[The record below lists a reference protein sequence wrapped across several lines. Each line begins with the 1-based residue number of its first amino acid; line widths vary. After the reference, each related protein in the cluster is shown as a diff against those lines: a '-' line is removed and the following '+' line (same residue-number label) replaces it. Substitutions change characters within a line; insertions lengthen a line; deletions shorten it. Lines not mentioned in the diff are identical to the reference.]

1 MLWFVGKVKP
11 LCVSVR
17 SQFVSAR
24 AELAMTIHRHIK
36 SVFVRAYTRIRFG
49 RLEYVV
55 QHWRSYPGQMEL
67 QFH

>member
-1 MLWFVGKVKP
+1 MLWFVGKFKP
-11 LCVSVR
+11 LRVSVR
-17 SQFVSAR
+17 SQSVGVR

-36 SVFVRAYTRIRFG
+36 SVFVRAYTRFRFG

-55 QHWRSYPGQMEL
+55 QHWRSHPGQMEF